1 MTTTNILKQ
10 TTDTMKKKSDIQQKA
25 RFMLAVTA
33 AIVCCLPSVA
43 AKPKFP
49 LIDSAPYDT
58 VMDGKKVALYT
69 ISKGK
74 VAAQIINY
82 GGFVVGLYSPDK
94 NGEYANLV
102 NHYDDIHQYLRY
114 NMGMIGP
121 ALGRYAN
128 RIANGRFT
136 LDGQEYNI
144 TRNSGQHTLHGGSKG
159 FDHTV
164 WTVVKAKKSKLV
176 LSCVLPDGLDGFPGT
191 LTTTLTYSITKD
203 GGLQISYEATTDKA
217 TVVNLSN
224 HTYFNLDG
232 AGNGDILDHEL
243 MINAGFITETDR
255 SNIPTGDYDLV
266 DGSPYDFQKPVRI
279 GDRQYSPAPP
289 QPGQAGAPRTGQ
301 GGGFGG
307 FGGQVP
313 EGMVRSYDNNFCLVH
328 EEQGKVEKVA
338 TLYSPKSGRFM
349 EVWNNHPGLQ
359 VFTGARTAIALESQM
374 FPDSPNHDNFPSTVL
389 RPGEK
394 YRHTVIYKL
403 SVR

>member
-1 MTTTNILKQ
+1 
-10 TTDTMKKKSDIQQKA
+10 MKKLSKVL
-25 RFMLAVTA
+25 MAVA
-33 AIVCCLPSVA
+33 AVAFCLSAGA

-49 LIDSAPYDT
+49 LLPSAPYDT
-58 VMDGKKVALYT
+58 IIDGQKVALYT
-69 ISKGK
+69 IQKGK

-102 NHYDDIHQYLRY
+102 NHYDDIHQYMRY

-128 RIANGRFT
+128 RIANGKFT
-136 LDGQEYNI
+136 LDGVEYNI
-144 TRNSGQHTLHGGSKG
+144 TKNSGQHTLHGGAKG

-164 WTVVKAKKSKLV
+164 WKVVKAKKNKLV

-232 AGNGDILDHEL
+232 AGNGDIMDHEL
-243 MINAGFITETDR
+243 MINAAFITETDR
-255 SNIPTGDYDLV
+255 SNIPTGDLGMV
-266 DGSPYDFQKPVRI
+266 EGSPYDFQKPVRI
-279 GDRQYSPAPP
+279 GDRQYSPAP
-289 QPGQAGAPRTGQ
+289 GQ
-301 GGGFGG
+301 GGRGGFGG

-313 EGMVRSYDNNFCLVH
+313 EGMVRNYDNNFCLIH
-328 EEQGKVEKVA
+328 NEQGKVEMVA
-338 TLYSPKSGRFM
+338 SLYSPKSGRYM

-359 VFTGARTAIALESQM
+359 VYTGARTAIALESQM
-374 FPDSPNHDNFPSTVL
+374 YPDSPNHDFFPSTVL

-394 YRHTVIYKL
+394 YQHTVIYKL
-403 SVR
+403 SVK

>member
-1 MTTTNILKQ
+1 
-10 TTDTMKKKSDIQQKA
+10 MKNLSKV
-25 RFMLAVTA
+25 FMAVA
-33 AIVCCLPSVA
+33 AVVFCVSASA

-49 LIDSAPYDT
+49 LLDSAPYDT
-58 VMDGKKVALYT
+58 VIDGQKVALYT
-69 ISKGK
+69 IQKGK

-82 GGFVVGLYSPDK
+82 GGFVVGLYAPDK

-102 NHYDDIHQYLRY
+102 NHYDNIKQYFNY

-128 RIANGRFT
+128 RIANGKFT
-136 LDGQEYNI
+136 LDGVEYNI
-144 TRNSGQHTLHGGSKG
+144 TKNSGQHTLHGGTKG

-164 WTVVKAKKSKLV
+164 WTVVKVKKDKLV

-232 AGNGDILDHEL
+232 TGNGDIMDHEL

-255 SNIPTGDYDLV
+255 SNIPTGDYGIV
-266 DGSPYDFQKPVRI
+266 DGTPYDFQKPVRI
-279 GDRQYSPAPP
+279 GDRQYSPAP
-289 QPGQAGAPRTGQ
+289 GQ
-301 GGGFGG
+301 GGRGGFGG

-313 EGMVRSYDNNFCLVH
+313 EGMVRNYDNNFCLIH
-328 EEQGKVEKVA
+328 EQQGKVEKVA

-359 VFTGARTAIALESQM
+359 VYTGARTAIALESQM
-374 FPDSPNHDNFPSTVL
+374 YPDSPNHDIFPSTTL

-394 YRHTVIYKL
+394 YQHTVIYKL
-403 SVR
+403 SVK

>member
-1 MTTTNILKQ
+1 
-10 TTDTMKKKSDIQQKA
+10 MKRKNNYQEKA
-25 RFMLAVTA
+25 RLMLAFA
-33 AIVCCLPSVA
+33 AAFICCLPSLA

-58 VMDGKKVALYT
+58 VMDGKKVTLYT
-69 ISKGK
+69 IKKGK

-102 NHYDDIHQYLRY
+102 NHYNDIHQYLRY

-232 AGNGDILDHEL
+232 EGNGDILDHEL

-289 QPGQAGAPRTGQ
+289 QPGQTGTRTGL

-328 EEQGKVEKVA
+328 TDQNTVEKVA

-394 YRHTVIYKL
+394 YLHTVIYKL
-403 SVR
+403 SVK

>member
-1 MTTTNILKQ
+1 M
-10 TTDTMKKKSDIQQKA
+10 
-25 RFMLAVTA
+25 AVA
-33 AIVCCLPSVA
+33 AVVCCMSAGA

-49 LIDSAPYDT
+49 LLPTAPYDT
-58 VMDGKKVALYT
+58 IIDGQKVALYT
-69 ISKGK
+69 IKKGK

-102 NHYDDIHQYLRY
+102 THYDDIHQYMRY
-114 NMGMIGP
+114 NMGMVGP

-128 RIANGRFT
+128 RIANGKFT
-136 LDGQEYNI
+136 LDGKEYNI
-144 TRNSGQHTLHGGSKG
+144 TKNSGQHTLHGGAKG
-159 FDHTV
+159 FDHTA
-164 WTVVKAKKSKLV
+164 WKVVKAKKNKLI

-232 AGNGDILDHEL
+232 VGNGDIMDHQL
-243 MINAGFITETDR
+243 YINAAFITETDR
-255 SNIPTGDYDLV
+255 SNIPTGDWGLV

-279 GDRQYSPAPP
+279 GDRQYSPAP
-289 QPGQAGAPRTGQ
+289 AQ
-301 GGGFGG
+301 GGGRGGFGG
-307 FGGQVP
+307 FGQVP
-313 EGMVRSYDNNFCLVH
+313 EGMVRNYDNNFCLIH
-328 EEQGKVEKVA
+328 TEQGKVEQVA
-338 TLYSPKSGRFM
+338 TLYSPKSGRFL

-359 VFTGARTAIALESQM
+359 VYTGARTAIALESQM
-374 FPDSPNHDNFPSTVL
+374 YPDSPNHDSFPSTTL

-394 YRHTVIYKL
+394 YQHTVIYKL
-403 SVR
+403 SVK

>member
-1 MTTTNILKQ
+1 
-10 TTDTMKKKSDIQQKA
+10 MKKISLKLFA
-25 RFMLAVTA
+25 LAAVL
-33 AIVCCLPSVA
+33 VCCMSTNA

-49 LIDSAPYDT
+49 LLDKAPYDT
-58 VMDGKKVALYT
+58 IIDGQKVALYT
-69 ISKGK
+69 IQKGK

-102 NHYDDIHQYLRY
+102 NHYDDIHQYMRY

-128 RIANGRFT
+128 RIANGKFT
-136 LDGQEYNI
+136 LDGKEYNI
-144 TRNSGQHTLHGGSKG
+144 TKNSGQHTLHGGAKG

-164 WTVVKAKKSKLV
+164 WTVVKAKKDKLI

-232 AGNGDILDHEL
+232 AGNGDIMDHEL

-255 SNIPTGDYDLV
+255 SNIPTGDYGLV
-266 DGSPYDFQKPVRI
+266 DDTPYDFQKPVRI
-279 GDRQYSPAPP
+279 GDRQYSPAP
-289 QPGQAGAPRTGQ
+289 GQ
-301 GGGFGG
+301 GGRGGFGG

-313 EGMVRSYDNNFCLVH
+313 EGMVRNYDNNFCLIH
-328 EEQGKVEKVA
+328 TQDGKVEKVA
-338 TLYSPKSGRFM
+338 SLYSPKSGRYM

-359 VFTGARTAIALESQM
+359 VYTGARTAIALESQM
-374 FPDSPNHDNFPSTVL
+374 YPDSPNHEFFPSTTL

-394 YRHTVIYKL
+394 YQHTVIYKL
-403 SVR
+403 SVK

>member
-1 MTTTNILKQ
+1 
-10 TTDTMKKKSDIQQKA
+10 MKKFSKFIMA
-25 RFMLAVTA
+25 FAVS
-33 AIVCCLPSVA
+33 IVCCMPSMA

-49 LIDSAPYDT
+49 LLPTAPYDT
-58 VMDGKKVALYT
+58 IIDGQKVALYT
-69 ISKGK
+69 IQKGK

-102 NHYDDIHQYLRY
+102 NHYDNIKQYMNY
-114 NMGMIGP
+114 NMGMVGP

-128 RIANGRFT
+128 RIANGKFT
-136 LDGQEYNI
+136 LDGVEYNI
-144 TRNSGQHTLHGGSKG
+144 TKNSGQHTLHGGAKG
-159 FDHTV
+159 FDHTA
-164 WTVVKAKKSKLV
+164 WKVVKAKKNKLV

-232 AGNGDILDHEL
+232 SGNGDIMDHEL

-255 SNIPTGDYDLV
+255 SNIPTGDYGLV

-279 GDRQYSPAPP
+279 GDRQYSP
-289 QPGQAGAPRTGQ
+289 QPGQGGGR
-301 GGGFGG
+301 GGFGG

-313 EGMVRSYDNNFCLVH
+313 EGMVRNYDNNFCLIH
-328 EEQGKVEKVA
+328 TGTGVEMVA
-338 TLYSPKSGRFM
+338 SLYSPKSGRYM

-359 VFTGARTAIALESQM
+359 VYTGARTAIALESQM
-374 FPDSPNHDNFPSTVL
+374 YPDSPNHDSFPSTVL

-394 YRHTVIYKL
+394 YQHTIIYKL
-403 SVR
+403 SVK

>member
-1 MTTTNILKQ
+1 MHN
-10 TTDTMKKKSDIQQKA
+10 MKKNFKRTA
-25 RFMLAVTA
+25 GFVLAMAA
-33 AIVCCLPSVA
+33 AIVCCIPSVA

-49 LIDSAPYDT
+49 LLDKAPYDT
-58 VMDGKKVALYT
+58 VVDGKKVALYT
-69 ISKGK
+69 IKKGN

-102 NHYDDIHQYLRY
+102 THYDDIHQYFRY
-114 NMGMIGP
+114 NMGLIGP

-128 RIANGRFT
+128 RIANGKFT
-136 LDGQEYNI
+136 LDGKEYNI
-144 TRNSGQHTLHGGSKG
+144 TKNSGQHTLHGGAKG

-164 WTVVKAKKSKLV
+164 WTVVKAKKNKLV

-243 MINAGFITETDR
+243 MVNAGFITETDR
-255 SNIPTGDYDLV
+255 SNIPTGDYVLV

-289 QPGQAGAPRTGQ
+289 QPGQGGAR
-301 GGGFGG
+301 GGFGG
-307 FGGQVP
+307 FGGGQVP
-313 EGMVRSYDNNFCLVH
+313 EGMVRSFDNNFCLVH
-328 EEQGKVEKVA
+328 TGNDVEKVA
-338 TLYSPKSGRFM
+338 SLYSPKSGRYM

-359 VFTGARTAIALESQM
+359 VFTGARTAIALESQKY
-374 FPDSPNHDNFPSTVL
+374 PDSPNHEGFPSTVL

-394 YRHTVIYKL
+394 YQHTVIYKL
-403 SVR
+403 SVK

>member
-1 MTTTNILKQ
+1 MRRLSFKLF
-10 TTDTMKKKSDIQQKA
+10 A
-25 RFMLAVTA
+25 LAAV
-33 AIVCCLPSVA
+33 VCCMSASA

-49 LIDSAPYDT
+49 LLDKAPYDT
-58 VMDGKKVALYT
+58 IVDGQKVALYT
-69 ISKGK
+69 IQKGK

-94 NGEYANLV
+94 NGEYTNLV
-102 NHYDDIHQYLRY
+102 NHYDNIKQYFNY

-128 RIANGRFT
+128 RIANGKFT
-136 LDGQEYNI
+136 LDGVEYNI
-144 TRNSGQHTLHGGSKG
+144 TKNSGQHTLHGGAKG

-164 WTVVKAKKSKLV
+164 WKVVKAKKDKLI

-232 AGNGDILDHEL
+232 AGNGDIMDHQL

-255 SNIPTGDYDLV
+255 SNIPTGDYGLV

-279 GDRQYSPAPP
+279 GDRQYSP
-289 QPGQAGAPRTGQ
+289 QPAQ
-301 GGGFGG
+301 GGGRGGFGG

-313 EGMVRSYDNNFCLVH
+313 EGMVRNYDNNFCLIH
-328 EEQGKVEKVA
+328 TGTGVEMVA
-338 TLYSPKSGRFM
+338 SLYSPKSGRYM

-359 VFTGARTAIALESQM
+359 VYTGARTAIALESQM
-374 FPDSPNHDNFPSTVL
+374 YPDSPNHDSFPSTVL

-394 YRHTVIYKL
+394 YQHTIIYKL
-403 SVR
+403 SVK

>member
-1 MTTTNILKQ
+1 
-10 TTDTMKKKSDIQQKA
+10 MKKKSNIQERA
-25 RFMLAVTA
+25 RFMLALA
-33 AIVCCLPSVA
+33 AAFVCCLSSVA

-58 VMDGKKVALYT
+58 VIDGKKVALYT
-69 ISKGK
+69 IRKGK

-102 NHYDDIHQYLRY
+102 SHYDDIHQYLRY

-144 TRNSGQHTLHGGSKG
+144 TKNSGQHTLHGGSKG

-289 QPGQAGAPRTGQ
+289 QPGQAGAPRTGL

-313 EGMVRSYDNNFCLVH
+313 EGMVRSYDNNFCLIHNV
-328 EEQGKVEKVA
+328 QGKVEQVA

-394 YRHTVIYKL
+394 YQHTVIYKL
-403 SVR
+403 SVK

>member
-1 MTTTNILKQ
+1 
-10 TTDTMKKKSDIQQKA
+10 MKRLSFKLFA
-25 RFMLAVTA
+25 LAV
-33 AIVCCLPSVA
+33 VCCMSASA

-49 LIDSAPYDT
+49 LIDKAPYDT
-58 VMDGKKVALYT
+58 IIDGQKVALYT
-69 ISKGK
+69 IQKGK

-102 NHYDDIHQYLRY
+102 NHYDNIKQYLNY

-128 RIANGRFT
+128 RIANGKFT
-136 LDGQEYNI
+136 LDGVEYNI
-144 TRNSGQHTLHGGSKG
+144 TKNSGQHTLHGGAKG

-164 WTVVKAKKSKLV
+164 WKVVKAKKDKLI

-232 AGNGDILDHEL
+232 AGNGDIMDHEL
-243 MINAGFITETDR
+243 MINAAFITETDR
-255 SNIPTGDYDLV
+255 SNIPTGDLGMV
-266 DGSPYDFQKPVRI
+266 EGSPYDFQKPVRI
-279 GDRQYSPAPP
+279 GDRQYAPAPP
-289 QPGQAGAPRTGQ
+289 QPGQGGGR
-301 GGGFGG
+301 GGFGG

-313 EGMVRSYDNNFCLVH
+313 EGMVRNYDNNFCLIH
-328 EEQGKVEKVA
+328 EQQGKVEKVA

-349 EVWNNHPGLQ
+349 EVLNNHPGLQ
-359 VFTGARTAIALESQM
+359 VYTGARTAIALESQM
-374 FPDSPNHDNFPSTVL
+374 YPDSPNHDFFPSTVL

-394 YRHTVIYKL
+394 YQHTVIYKL
-403 SVR
+403 SVK

>member
-1 MTTTNILKQ
+1 MKRKNNIQEKVRL
-10 TTDTMKKKSDIQQKA
+10 T
-25 RFMLAVTA
+25 LAFA
-33 AIVCCLPSVA
+33 AAFICCLPSLA

-58 VMDGKKVALYT
+58 VMDGKKVTLYT
-69 ISKGK
+69 IKKGK

-232 AGNGDILDHEL
+232 EGNGDILDHEL

-289 QPGQAGAPRTGQ
+289 QPGQTGTRTGL

-328 EEQGKVEKVA
+328 TDQNTVEKVA

-403 SVR
+403 SVK

>member
-1 MTTTNILKQ
+1 
-10 TTDTMKKKSDIQQKA
+10 MKRIFKLFA
-25 RFMLAVTA
+25 LGAVLF
-33 AIVCCLPSVA
+33 CCMSASA

-49 LIDSAPYDT
+49 LLPTAPYDT
-58 VMDGKKVALYT
+58 IIDGQKVALYT
-69 ISKGK
+69 IQKGK
-74 VAAQIINY
+74 VAAQITNY
-82 GGFVVGLYSPDK
+82 GGFVVSLFSPDK

-102 NHYDDIHQYLRY
+102 NHYDNIKQYFNY
-114 NMGMIGP
+114 NMGMVGP

-128 RIANGRFT
+128 RIANGKFK
-136 LDGQEYNI
+136 LDGVEYNI
-144 TRNSGQHTLHGGSKG
+144 TKNSGQHTLHGGAKG

-164 WTVVKAKKSKLV
+164 WTVVKAKKDKLI

-232 AGNGDILDHEL
+232 SGNGDIMDHEL
-243 MINAGFITETDR
+243 MINAAFITETDR
-255 SNIPTGDYDLV
+255 SNIPTGDLGMV

-279 GDRQYSPAPP
+279 GDRQYAP
-289 QPGQAGAPRTGQ
+289 QPGQGGR
-301 GGGFGG
+301 GGFGG
-307 FGGQVP
+307 FGQVP
-313 EGMVRSYDNNFCLVH
+313 EGMVRNYDNNFCLIH
-328 EEQGKVEKVA
+328 NEQGKVEKVA

-359 VFTGARTAIALESQM
+359 VYTGARTAIALESQM
-374 FPDSPNHDNFPSTVL
+374 YPDSPNHDFFPSTVL

-394 YRHTVIYKL
+394 YQHTVIYKL
-403 SVR
+403 SVK

>member
-1 MTTTNILKQ
+1 MIRKKYI
-10 TTDTMKKKSDIQQKA
+10 MKKAKL
-25 RFMLAVTA
+25 MLAITA
-33 AIVCCLPSVA
+33 ASICCLPSVA

-49 LIDSAPYDT
+49 FIDSAPYDT
-58 VMDGKKVALYT
+58 VMDGRKVTLFT
-69 ISKGK
+69 IQKGK

-102 NHYDDIHQYLRY
+102 NHYDNIHQYLRY

-128 RIANGRFT
+128 RIANGKFT
-136 LDGQEYNI
+136 LDGHEYNI
-144 TRNSGQHTLHGGSKG
+144 TKNSGQHTLHGGSKG

-232 AGNGDILDHEL
+232 TGNGDIMDHEL

-289 QPGQAGAPRTGQ
+289 QPGQAGARTGL

-313 EGMVRSYDNNFCLVH
+313 EGMVRSFDNNFCLVH
-328 EEQGKVEKVA
+328 SEQDKVEKVA

-403 SVR
+403 SVK

>member
-1 MTTTNILKQ
+1 
-10 TTDTMKKKSDIQQKA
+10 MKKVSFKLFA
-25 RFMLAVTA
+25 LAA
-33 AIVCCLPSVA
+33 AMVCCMPALA

-49 LIDSAPYDT
+49 LLPSAPYDT
-58 VMDGKKVALYT
+58 IIDGQKVALYT
-69 ISKGK
+69 IKKGK

-102 NHYDDIHQYLRY
+102 NHYDDIHQYMRY

-128 RIANGRFT
+128 RIANGKFT
-136 LDGQEYNI
+136 LDGVEYNI
-144 TRNSGQHTLHGGSKG
+144 TKNSGQHTLHGGAKG
-159 FDHTV
+159 FDHTA
-164 WTVVKAKKSKLV
+164 WKVVKAKKNKLV

-232 AGNGDILDHEL
+232 AGNGDIMDHEL

-255 SNIPTGDYDLV
+255 SNIPTGDYGLV

-279 GDRQYSPAPP
+279 GDRQYSP
-289 QPGQAGAPRTGQ
+289 QPGQGGR
-301 GGGFGG
+301 GGFGG

-313 EGMVRSYDNNFCLVH
+313 EGMVRNYDNNFCLVH
-328 EEQGKVEKVA
+328 TGSGVEMVA
-338 TLYSPKSGRFM
+338 SLYSPKSGRYM

-359 VFTGARTAIALESQM
+359 VYTGARTAIALESQM
-374 FPDSPNHDNFPSTVL
+374 YPDSPNHDSFPSTVL

-394 YRHTVIYKL
+394 YQHTVIYKL
-403 SVR
+403 SVK

>member
-1 MTTTNILKQ
+1 
-10 TTDTMKKKSDIQQKA
+10 MKKISMKLFA
-25 RFMLAVTA
+25 MA
-33 AIVCCLPSVA
+33 AAMICCISANA
-43 AKPKFP
+43 AKPNFP
-49 LIDSAPYDT
+49 LLPSAPYDT
-58 VMDGKKVALYT
+58 VIDGQKVALYT
-69 ISKGK
+69 IQKGK

-82 GGFVVGLYSPDK
+82 GGFVVGLYSADK

-102 NHYDDIHQYLRY
+102 NHYDNIKQYFNY

-128 RIANGRFT
+128 RIANGKFT
-136 LDGQEYNI
+136 LDGVEYNI
-144 TRNSGQHTLHGGSKG
+144 TKNSGQHTLHGGAKG

-164 WTVVKAKKSKLV
+164 WTVVKAKKNKLV

-232 AGNGDILDHEL
+232 TGNGDIMDHEL

-255 SNIPTGDYDLV
+255 SNIPTGDYGLV

-279 GDRQYSPAPP
+279 GDRQYSPAP
-289 QPGQAGAPRTGQ
+289 GQ
-301 GGGFGG
+301 GGRGGFGG

-313 EGMVRSYDNNFCLVH
+313 EGMVRNYDNNFCLVH
-328 EEQGKVEKVA
+328 EQQGKVEKVA

-359 VFTGARTAIALESQM
+359 VYTGARTAIALESQM
-374 FPDSPNHDNFPSTVL
+374 YPDSPNHDSFPSTVL

-394 YRHTVIYKL
+394 YQHTVIYKL
-403 SVR
+403 SVK

>member
-1 MTTTNILKQ
+1 MRRLSFKLF
-10 TTDTMKKKSDIQQKA
+10 A
-25 RFMLAVTA
+25 LAAV
-33 AIVCCLPSVA
+33 VCCMSASA

-49 LIDSAPYDT
+49 LLDKAPYDT
-58 VMDGKKVALYT
+58 IVDGQKVALYT
-69 ISKGK
+69 IQKGK

-94 NGEYANLV
+94 NGEYTNLV
-102 NHYDDIHQYLRY
+102 NHYDNIKQYFNY

-128 RIANGRFT
+128 RIANGKFT
-136 LDGQEYNI
+136 LDGVEYNI
-144 TRNSGQHTLHGGSKG
+144 TKNSGQHTLHGGAKG

-164 WTVVKAKKSKLV
+164 WKVVKAKKDKLI

-232 AGNGDILDHEL
+232 AGNGDIMDHQL

-255 SNIPTGDYDLV
+255 SNIPTGDYGLV

-279 GDRQYSPAPP
+279 GDRQYSP
-289 QPGQAGAPRTGQ
+289 QPAQ
-301 GGGFGG
+301 GGGRGGFGG

-313 EGMVRSYDNNFCLVH
+313 EGMVRNYDNNFCLVH
-328 EEQGKVEKVA
+328 TGTGVEMVA
-338 TLYSPKSGRFM
+338 SLYSPKSGRYM

-359 VFTGARTAIALESQM
+359 VYTGARTAIALESQM
-374 FPDSPNHDNFPSTVL
+374 YPDSPNHDSFPSTVL

-394 YRHTVIYKL
+394 YQHTVIYKL
-403 SVR
+403 SVK

>member
-1 MTTTNILKQ
+1 
-10 TTDTMKKKSDIQQKA
+10 MKKITLKL
-25 RFMLAVTA
+25 FAVA
-33 AIVCCLPSVA
+33 AVMACSLSASA

-49 LIDSAPYDT
+49 LIDKAPYDT
-58 VMDGKKVALYT
+58 VIDGQKVALYT
-69 ISKGK
+69 IQKGK

-82 GGFVVGLYSPDK
+82 GGFVVGLYAPDR

-102 NHYDDIHQYLRY
+102 THYDNIHQYMRY
-114 NMGMIGP
+114 NMGQIGP

-128 RIANGRFT
+128 RIANGKFT
-136 LDGQEYNI
+136 LDGVEYNI
-144 TRNSGQHTLHGGSKG
+144 TKNSGQHTLHGGAKG
-159 FDHTV
+159 FDHTA
-164 WTVVKAKKSKLV
+164 WKVVKAKKNKLV

-243 MINAGFITETDR
+243 MINAAFITETDR
-255 SNIPTGDYDLV
+255 SNIPTGDYGLV

-279 GDRQYSPAPP
+279 GDRQYSPAP
-289 QPGQAGAPRTGQ
+289 AQ
-301 GGGFGG
+301 GGRGGFGG

-313 EGMVRSYDNNFCLVH
+313 EGMVRSFDNNFCLVH
-328 EEQGKVEKVA
+328 EQQGKVEKVA

-374 FPDSPNHDNFPSTVL
+374 FPDSPNHDSFPSTTL

-394 YRHTVIYKL
+394 YQHTVIYKL
-403 SVR
+403 SVK

>member
-1 MTTTNILKQ
+1 
-10 TTDTMKKKSDIQQKA
+10 MKKFSKTVMAI
-25 RFMLAVTA
+25 A
-33 AIVCCLPSVA
+33 AALVCCIPSMA

-49 LIDSAPYDT
+49 LMPSAPYDT
-58 VMDGKKVALYT
+58 IIDGQKVALYT
-69 ISKGK
+69 IKKGK

-82 GGFVVGLYSPDK
+82 GGFVVGLYAPDK

-102 NHYDDIHQYLRY
+102 THYDDIHQYMRY
-114 NMGMIGP
+114 NMGMVGP

-128 RIANGRFT
+128 RIANGKFT
-136 LDGQEYNI
+136 LDGKEYNI
-144 TRNSGQHTLHGGSKG
+144 TKNSGQHTLHGGAKG
-159 FDHTV
+159 FDHTA
-164 WTVVKAKKSKLV
+164 WKVVKAKKNKLI

-232 AGNGDILDHEL
+232 VGNGDIMDHEL
-243 MINAGFITETDR
+243 YINAAFITETDR
-255 SNIPTGDYDLV
+255 SNIPTGDLGMV

-289 QPGQAGAPRTGQ
+289 QPGQGGGRGGF

-313 EGMVRSYDNNFCLVH
+313 EGMVRNYDNNFCLIH
-328 EEQGKVEKVA
+328 EQQGKVEKVA

-359 VFTGARTAIALESQM
+359 VYTGARTAIALESQM
-374 FPDSPNHDNFPSTVL
+374 YPDSPNHDFFPSTTL

-394 YRHTVIYKL
+394 YQHTVIYKL
-403 SVR
+403 SVK

>member
-1 MTTTNILKQ
+1 
-10 TTDTMKKKSDIQQKA
+10 MKNLSKVL
-25 RFMLAVTA
+25 LAVA
-33 AIVCCLPSVA
+33 AVAFCVSASA

-49 LIDSAPYDT
+49 LLPTAPYDT
-58 VMDGKKVALYT
+58 IIDGQKVALYT
-69 ISKGK
+69 IQKGK

-102 NHYDDIHQYLRY
+102 NHYDDIHQYMRY

-128 RIANGRFT
+128 RIANGKFT
-136 LDGQEYNI
+136 LDGVEYNI
-144 TRNSGQHTLHGGSKG
+144 TKNSGQHTLHGGAKG
-159 FDHTV
+159 FDHTA
-164 WTVVKAKKSKLV
+164 WKVVKAKKNKLV

-232 AGNGDILDHEL
+232 AGNGDIMDHEL
-243 MINAGFITETDR
+243 MINAAFITETDR
-255 SNIPTGDYDLV
+255 SNIPTGDWGLV

-279 GDRQYSPAPP
+279 GDRQYSPAP
-289 QPGQAGAPRTGQ
+289 AQ
-301 GGGFGG
+301 GGGRGGFGG
-307 FGGQVP
+307 FGQVP
-313 EGMVRSYDNNFCLVH
+313 EGMVRNYDNNFCLIH
-328 EEQGKVEKVA
+328 NEQGKVEMVA
-338 TLYSPKSGRFM
+338 SLYSPKSGRYM

-359 VFTGARTAIALESQM
+359 VYTGARTAIALESQM
-374 FPDSPNHDNFPSTVL
+374 YPDSPNHDSFPSTVL

-394 YRHTVIYKL
+394 YQHTVIYKL
-403 SVR
+403 SVK

>member
-1 MTTTNILKQ
+1 
-10 TTDTMKKKSDIQQKA
+10 MKNLSKV
-25 RFMLAVTA
+25 FMAVVAVVFCTSA
-33 AIVCCLPSVA
+33 NA
-43 AKPKFP
+43 AKPNFP
-49 LIDSAPYDT
+49 LLDSAPYDT
-58 VMDGKKVALYT
+58 VIDGQKVALYT
-69 ISKGK
+69 IQKGK

-102 NHYDDIHQYLRY
+102 NHYDNIKQYFNY

-128 RIANGRFT
+128 RIANGKFT
-136 LDGQEYNI
+136 LDGVEYNI
-144 TRNSGQHTLHGGSKG
+144 TKNSGQHTLHGGTKG

-164 WTVVKAKKSKLV
+164 WTVVKAKKDKLI

-232 AGNGDILDHEL
+232 AGNGDIMDHEL

-255 SNIPTGDYDLV
+255 SNIPTGDWGIV
-266 DGSPYDFQKPVRI
+266 DGTPYDFQKPVRI
-279 GDRQYSPAPP
+279 GDRQYSPAP
-289 QPGQAGAPRTGQ
+289 GQ
-301 GGGFGG
+301 GGRGGFGG

-313 EGMVRSYDNNFCLVH
+313 EGMVRNYDNNFCLIH
-328 EEQGKVEKVA
+328 EQQGKVEKVA

-359 VFTGARTAIALESQM
+359 VYTGARTAIALESQM
-374 FPDSPNHDNFPSTVL
+374 YPDSPNHDSFPSTTL

-394 YRHTVIYKL
+394 YKHTVIYKL
-403 SVR
+403 SVK

>member
-1 MTTTNILKQ
+1 
-10 TTDTMKKKSDIQQKA
+10 MKNLSFKLFA
-25 RFMLAVTA
+25 LAAVLVYGMSA
-33 AIVCCLPSVA
+33 NA

-49 LIDSAPYDT
+49 LIDKAPYDT
-58 VMDGKKVALYT
+58 IIDGQKVALYT
-69 ISKGK
+69 IQKGK

-102 NHYDDIHQYLRY
+102 NHYDNIKQYMNY

-128 RIANGRFT
+128 RIANGKFT
-136 LDGQEYNI
+136 LDGVEYNI
-144 TRNSGQHTLHGGSKG
+144 TKNSGQHTLHGGAKG
-159 FDHTV
+159 FDHTA
-164 WTVVKAKKSKLV
+164 WKVVKAKKNKLV

-232 AGNGDILDHEL
+232 AGNGDIMDHEL
-243 MINAGFITETDR
+243 MINAAFITETDR
-255 SNIPTGDYDLV
+255 SNIPTGDLGLV
-266 DGSPYDFQKPVRI
+266 DGTPYDFQKPVRI

-289 QPGQAGAPRTGQ
+289 QGGQ
-301 GGGFGG
+301 GGRGGFGG
-307 FGGQVP
+307 FGQVP
-313 EGMVRSYDNNFCLVH
+313 EGMVRNYDNNFCLIH
-328 EEQGKVEKVA
+328 EQQGKVEKVA

-374 FPDSPNHDNFPSTVL
+374 YPDSPNHDFFPSTVL

-394 YRHTVIYKL
+394 YQHTVIYKL
-403 SVR
+403 SVK

>member
-1 MTTTNILKQ
+1 
-10 TTDTMKKKSDIQQKA
+10 MKKLSKVL
-25 RFMLAVTA
+25 MAVA
-33 AIVCCLPSVA
+33 AVAFCVSASA

-49 LIDSAPYDT
+49 LLPSAPYDT
-58 VMDGKKVALYT
+58 IIDGQKVALYT
-69 ISKGK
+69 IQKGK

-102 NHYDDIHQYLRY
+102 NHYDNIKQYMNY

-128 RIANGRFT
+128 RIANGKFK
-136 LDGQEYNI
+136 LDGVEYNI
-144 TRNSGQHTLHGGSKG
+144 TKNSGQHTLHGGAKG

-164 WTVVKAKKSKLV
+164 WKVVKAKKDKLI

-232 AGNGDILDHEL
+232 AGNGDIMDHQL

-255 SNIPTGDYDLV
+255 SNIPTGDYGLV

-279 GDRQYSPAPP
+279 GDRQYSP
-289 QPGQAGAPRTGQ
+289 QPGQGGR
-301 GGGFGG
+301 GGFGG

-313 EGMVRSYDNNFCLVH
+313 EGMVRNYDNNFCLVH
-328 EEQGKVEKVA
+328 TGTGVEMVA
-338 TLYSPKSGRFM
+338 SLYSPKSGRYM

-359 VFTGARTAIALESQM
+359 VYTGARTAIALESQM
-374 FPDSPNHDNFPSTVL
+374 YPDSPNHDSFPSTVL

-394 YRHTVIYKL
+394 YQHTVIYKL
-403 SVR
+403 SVK